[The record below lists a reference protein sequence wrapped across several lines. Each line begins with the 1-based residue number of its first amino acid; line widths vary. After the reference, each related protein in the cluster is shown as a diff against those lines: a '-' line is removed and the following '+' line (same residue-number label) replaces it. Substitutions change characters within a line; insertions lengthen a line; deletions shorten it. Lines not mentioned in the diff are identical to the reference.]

1 MGSKS
6 FMFMGVVR
14 EYEADARAMRAV
26 AVISVA
32 ALWGSTWDMST
43 VSPIVLKEAN
53 SLWKASEYG
62 SISYIHHYIKSKAQ
76 FH

>member
-32 ALWGSTWDMST
+32 AL
-43 VSPIVLKEAN
+43 
-53 SLWKASEYG
+53 
-62 SISYIHHYIKSKAQ
+62 
-76 FH
+76 